1 MERIEIVENG
11 LFLVFEIADDKCFK
25 FLHFGKKPFNEKDII
40 ARSTSYGF
48 RFVEINLAGYDRPYE
63 RHGNKYIVT
72 APGWHMRYESMEDG
86 RNQNG
91 RIVMFVLRDEITDVI
106 GVLDDKESEA
116 VLEKINAEDRKDV
129 QRLLAYEP
137 ETAGGIMATE
147 FISIDENKSIRET
160 LKYLQKEAPDAE
172 SIYYLYVVDK
182 KRILR
187 GVVSLRDIVCTDF
200 DMKISEITNTNVIAL
215 RYDMDQEEVA
225 NAFEKYGFISMPVV
239 DEKEKLLGIVTAD
252 DIMEVIKD
260 ESTEDI
266 HRLGGIDEEEKVDGT
281 LRESIK
287 SRLPWLMVNLLTAL
301 LASAVVGIFEGTI
314 SQVVTLATFMPIVTG
329 MGGNAGTQTLTI
341 IVRGIALGELTGEN
355 AKRILKK
362 EILVGFTTGIAI
374 GAAIAVIG
382 YLWERNF
389 MFGIVIGTA
398 MILNMVVATIA
409 GFIVPVIL
417 KKVNVDP
424 ALASAVFVTTV
435 TDVLG
440 FFFFLGLATIFIS
453 YLN

>member
-1 MERIEIVENG
+1 MNLEITEKRLLEILIHGTDKELAEIIEDIHPADILDAIHKNEDEVVKILNR
-11 LFLVFEIADDKCFK
+11 LPAWMIAAVIEEEDDDEEKYELLKK
-25 FLHFGKKPFNEKDII
+25 FPESRQQKILNEM
-40 ARSTSYGF
+40 SS
-48 RFVEINLAGYDRPYE
+48 
-63 RHGNKYIVT
+63 
-72 APGWHMRYESMEDG
+72 
-86 RNQNG
+86 
-91 RIVMFVLRDEITDVI
+91 DEITDLL
-106 GVLDDKESEA
+106 GVLDERESA
-116 VLEKINAEDRKDV
+116 DILGKINAEDRKDV
-129 QRLLAYEP
+129 QRLLGYEP

-147 FISIDENKSIRET
+147 FIAIDENKSIRDT
-160 LKYLQKEAPDAE
+160 LKYLQKKAPEAE
-172 SIYYLYVVDK
+172 SIYYIYVVDK
-182 KRILR
+182 KEILK

-200 DMKISEITNTNVIAL
+200 EMKISEITNTNVIAL

-266 HRLGGIDEEEKVDGT
+266 HRLGGIDEEEKVAGT

-287 SRLPWLMVNLLTAL
+287 SRLPWLMVNLFTAL
-301 LASAVVGIFEGTI
+301 LASAVVGAFEGTI

-355 AKRILKK
+355 AKRILIK
-362 EILVGFTTGIAI
+362 EIFVGLTTGVVI

-382 YLWERNF
+382 YLWEKNY
-389 MFGIVIGTA
+389 MFGVVIGVA
-398 MILNMVVATIA
+398 MVLNMVVATIA

-417 KKVNVDP
+417 KKINVDP
-424 ALASAVFVTTV
+424 ALASAVFVTTA

-440 FFFFLGLATIFIS
+440 FFFFLGLATVFIN
-453 YLN
+453 YLI